1 MQNIVSEHEQY
12 LDSLRDFNDWLISAK
27 EELQRWSDLSGDS
40 VSIRRKLQKV
50 QVRNCHMSGTE
61 LNGVISVC
69 FELMSNPSFQ
79 ELLDSKQRGRERLSR
94 VQRCG
99 AVARDHTGSGGYEAM
114 EREEAALVSA
124 WEQWERGA
132 LQTRASLETTLSQIA
147 SSEQEFSSRSV
158 QLEQELSAF
167 GRQLQE
173 CRVQLSQAEGKN
185 DGEEAV
191 KGWQLAKVGL
201 ILFPFKVTIGWAQ
214 AA

>member
-40 VSIRRKLQKV
+40 VSIKRKLQKV
-50 QVRNCHMSGTE
+50 QVRHCHTSGTE
-61 LNGVISVC
+61 LNVVISIC
-69 FELMSNPSFQ
+69 FQLISNPSFQ

-158 QLEQELSAF
+158 QLEQELGAF

-173 CRVQLSQAEGKN
+173 WRVQLSLAEGKN

-201 ILFPFKVTIGWAQ
+201 ILFPFKVTVGRTR

>member
-40 VSIRRKLQKV
+40 VSIKRKLQKV
-50 QVRNCHMSGTE
+50 QVRNYHTSGTE
-61 LNGVISVC
+61 LNVVTSIC
-69 FELMSNPSFQ
+69 FELISNPSFQ

-158 QLEQELSAF
+158 QLEQELGTF

-173 CRVQLSQAEGKN
+173 WRMQLSQAEGKN

-201 ILFPFKVTIGWAQ
+201 ILFPLKVTVGWTQ